1 MKTHKKLRYERLIFV
16 IVSILLLGF
25 GISKIIAKPD
35 PYKELKEVSEEN
47 KKAGELISQFDEE
60 NEQQIRL
67 FHYPQFES
75 KEMNAKINEYVKAL
89 PKENGIALLDYE
101 SDELNQRYLSVV
113 FHYQLMDVEKNVI
126 KEEKQCISYDTEA
139 KRDIKVTDVFRR
151 DYYDMLR
158 EQFKK
163 QANTTVKSLADIKV
177 TPYENTVKLYYKNA
191 AIQ

>member
-47 KKAGELISQFDEE
+47 KKAGEMINQFDEE

-75 KEMNAKINEYVKAL
+75 KEMNAKINEYVK
-89 PKENGIALLDYE
+89 K
-101 SDELNQRYLSVV
+101 RYCPS
-113 FHYQLMDVEKNVI
+113 
-126 KEEKQCISYDTEA
+126 
-139 KRDIKVTDVFRR
+139 
-151 DYYDMLR
+151 
-158 EQFKK
+158 
-163 QANTTVKSLADIKV
+163 
-177 TPYENTVKLYYKNA
+177 
-191 AIQ
+191 